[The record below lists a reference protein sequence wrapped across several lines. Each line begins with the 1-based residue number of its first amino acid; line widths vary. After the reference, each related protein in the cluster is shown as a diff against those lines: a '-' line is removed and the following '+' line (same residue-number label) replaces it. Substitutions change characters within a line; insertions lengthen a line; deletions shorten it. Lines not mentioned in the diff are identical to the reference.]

1 MHPGSRSESD
11 ADRGRRGVRSRAGR
25 ARRGYSV
32 CDEAHSQRG
41 RSCCSPYSGVR
52 DTSCSRLLVGTAV
65 KAHPLGAVLAV
76 ATRFLLGGIPG
87 ALFAVPTGAALN
99 VIIVYVV
106 GGSWKDNVSLRVAP
120 RFALWRTE
128 STNSV
133 LGKSGF
139 IS

>member
-65 KAHPLGAVLAV
+65 KAHPLGVVLAL
-76 ATRFLLGGIPG
+76 ATGFLLVVFREPSSLYLRGLRLMSLLFTLSAAPG
-87 ALFAVPTGAALN
+87 RTMSVCVSHPGSPCGARSPVNPL
-99 VIIVYVV
+99 
-106 GGSWKDNVSLRVAP
+106 
-120 RFALWRTE
+120 
-128 STNSV
+128 
-133 LGKSGF
+133 
-139 IS
+139 